1 MSERKTKRKF
11 ADNFVAP
18 HEIVG
23 ENFSEGQA
31 IYEYG
36 IVSDC

>member
-11 ADNFVAP
+11 ADNFRTC

-23 ENFSEGQA
+23 EKFSEGQE

-36 IVSDC
+36 IVRDC